1 MSLLCDSG
9 HFGRL
14 FTKSL
19 YFSDTWSVPKV
30 AGNIPGECGY
40 ITFINIDK
48 QRALVYG
55 GVTKERRRVSDVY
68 ILDMN
73 EWVSE

>member
-1 MSLLCDSG
+1 M
-9 HFGRL
+9 
-14 FTKSL
+14 
-19 YFSDTWSVPKV
+19 PKV
-30 AGNIPGECGY
+30 AGDIPGQCGY

-68 ILDMN
+68 ILDMYD
-73 EWVSE
+73 WVSEHYLQSVNCRNVFISMLA